1 MNLKIKLF
9 LNNKVL
15 VKGYSTPT
23 GSLKSV
29 EAYNPHTKKI
39 CKLPDLP
46 YAVYG
51 HTLCGGLLCGGYGGL
66 KSCLKLGPLGFV
78 KATVTLQQNRRDH
91 LCWNVAQGILLLGG
105 NDSSTTT
112 ELVVR
117 DGSAS
122 MLKFNLMY
130 PARSPS

>member
-1 MNLKIKLF
+1 MLI
-9 LNNKVL
+9 
-15 VKGYSTPT
+15 T
-23 GSLKSV
+23 GGWSRRLRGAVSKSV
-29 EAYNPHTKKI
+29 EAYNPHISKI

-46 YAVYG
+46 DVRHE
-51 HTLCGGLLCGGYGGL
+51 HTLCGGLLCSE
-66 KSCLKLGPLGFV
+66 KNCLKLGPSGFV

>member
-1 MNLKIKLF
+1 MLITGAYSRGWSE
-9 LNNKVL
+9 
-15 VKGYSTPT
+15 VKSRTME
-23 GSLKSV
+23 V
-29 EAYNPHTKKI
+29 FNPYVPKI
-39 CKLPDLP
+39 CNMTDMPDSRHD
-46 YAVYG
+46 
-51 HTLCGGLLCGGYGGL
+51 HTVCGGLLC
-66 KSCLKLGPLGFV
+66 SARTCLKFQSMGFV